1 MEVVDTLVKYG
12 QSYQSKVV
20 ASLITDVKFLEQV
33 TEITKPAFFES
44 QANQWI
50 IQEVQDY
57 FDEFR
62 AVPTM
67 EVFKIKVGSVEDK
80 ALKQTV
86 VEQLKNVY
94 TQVGADDLAYVKK
107 EYLTFCKNQKVKD
120 ALLKSVDLLKA
131 GNYDKIIDTM
141 MAASKVGVESDLG
154 LDYIENFESILEDV
168 KRDSCSTGWDVIDE
182 LMDGGLGPGE
192 LGVVMAPSGIGKSW
206 FLSKIACSALQN
218 GLDVLHYTLELSESY
233 VGQRYTTI
241 LTNVGTADQ
250 KMRKDEIIR
259 KIKQV
264 PGRVRIK
271 YYPPQFASAKT
282 IAAHVE
288 KVRQIGFN
296 PKLII
301 IDYAD
306 LLKSGNGNR
315 DGLYAELGGIYEELR
330 GLSGETQIPIWT
342 ATQTNRAAID
352 HEVIGA
358 DSVGDSY
365 KKVQTADFIM
375 SVSRKTKDKL
385 SNTGRIHIVKNRFGP
400 DGMTFPAK
408 IDTFTGIIDVF
419 AATSVDGMASTK
431 DSKNGEGLEK
441 KLLHKKYVENMG

>member
-1 MEVVDTLVKYG
+1 MEAVDTLVKYG

-57 FDEFR
+57 FNEFR

-86 VEQLKNVY
+86 IEQLKNVY

-330 GLSGETQIPIWT
+330 SLSGETQIPIWT
-342 ATQTNRAAID
+342 ATQTNRAAIE

-408 IDTFTGIIDVF
+408 IDTFTGIMDVF
-419 AATSVDGMASTK
+419 AATSIDGMASTK